1 MDTSAVILAV
11 ASPPGRSPRGIIRI
25 SGPAAFDL
33 LRPHLHA
40 AAMGKRHMQAG
51 RLRLRALDLPVM
63 LLAFPAP
70 HSYTGENSA
79 ELQMPGNPDLLHR
92 VIDALIDSAGAIGIE
107 ARRAEA
113 GEFTARAFF
122 NGKLTLT
129 QAEGVAAII
138 AAQSDAQL
146 RAAGFLCS
154 GRLGSFAH
162 KLADDLADALALVE
176 AGIDFTDAEDVV
188 AISPHDLHARLV
200 ALYNDVEAQLN
211 RSIGMEQLEAI
222 PWVVLTGRPN
232 AGKSTLF
239 NALLTRPRAIVS
251 HVPGTTRD
259 VLTEPLTLDT
269 PHGSAEVM
277 LVDLAGTDAGES
289 LLNQQMQSA
298 ANQAIDRAD
307 LILHCLPVDEPLA
320 ASRRPLAA
328 SRDKNV
334 LLVRTKSDLDAQVA
348 PCGLAVSA
356 VTGAGLRELRALIAE
371 RLADRAVSLAADV
384 LALHP
389 RHEAAMRAAGQ
400 SLVEAIDLTEPS
412 LRAKEKG
419 VQEKGVGSHFGH
431 LPHPELIAA
440 AMRLALDNL
449 SELAGDITPDDVL
462 GRIFASF
469 CIGK

>member
-25 SGPAAFDL
+25 SGPATFDL

-40 AAMGKRHMQAG
+40 DALGKRQMQAG

-92 VIDALIDSAGAIGIE
+92 VIDKLIDSAGAIGIE

-162 KLADDLADALALVE
+162 KLADDLANALALVE

-211 RSIGMEQLEAI
+211 RSIGIEQLDAI
-222 PWVVLTGRPN
+222 PWVVITGRPN

-239 NALLTRPRAIVS
+239 NALLTRPRAVVS
-251 HVPGTTRD
+251 QAPGTTRD
-259 VLTEPLTLDT
+259 VLTEPLTIDT

-277 LVDLAGTDAGES
+277 LVDLAGADAGTTM
-289 LLNQQMQSA
+289 LNQQMQSA
-298 ANQAIDRAD
+298 ARQAIDRAE

-320 ASRRPLAA
+320 ASR
-328 SRDKNV
+328 DTND
-334 LLVRTKSDLDAQVA
+334 LLVRTKSDLDPQAA
-348 PCGLAVSA
+348 ACGFAISA
-356 VTGAGLRELRALIAE
+356 HTGAGLRELQALIAQ

-389 RHEAAMRAAGQ
+389 RHEAAMRSAGQ
-400 SLVEAIDLTEPS
+400 SLAEAIDLTKPS
-412 LRAKEKG
+412 LRKAMEVGKE
-419 VQEKGVGSHFGH
+419 EEVGSRFGH

-462 GRIFASF
+462 GRIFSTF